1 MSHFGFGFFLGLVWR
16 HMGLESYLI
25 FTLCTAH
32 QLFMMLLLLLL
43 QGNGAEKV
51 QLATDSGQQLKP
63 FAVLVLSICKQRCHL
78 SNFDIDAGK
87 ATTKKEN
94 KNQKLKTENQN
105 KISWRLPGLLMTNF
119 PSICG
124 GKFNWVSGKDF
135 KAKTGKQVLST
146 PRQTA
151 H

>member
-32 QLFMMLLLLLL
+32 QLFMMLSLLLL

-105 KISWRLPGLLMTNF
+105 KIS
-119 PSICG
+119 
-124 GKFNWVSGKDF
+124 
-135 KAKTGKQVLST
+135 
-146 PRQTA
+146 
-151 H
+151 